1 MIHPN
6 YNENRSPHMEILSAD
21 QRFEIIQS
29 AKSVLERTGCRID
42 HQEALA
48 LLKKS
53 DAHVKEDRVRVPRH
67 MVEQAIFQA
76 PEGILIYD
84 RNGNPAMDLS
94 GSKTYYGTSTASP
107 RTRNALTGE
116 IHPTHVE
123 DIAIGAKVADAL
135 SEIDW
140 VMPFG
145 SSQDVPSIV
154 SDLYEFEAVVTNTT
168 KPMAFCGYSARGV
181 ELVFEMAAIVAGGK
195 EKLAQKPF
203 ILAYPEPI
211 SPLFYPEEVVDKMF
225 LAAEWGIPQI
235 TTGAG
240 QTGATSPATLAGT
253 LVQMVAEAMMSV
265 LLIQLKKAG
274 APTFFAANFGMFDM
288 RHGLLSMA
296 SPEGSLLHGAL
307 AQIARDFRL
316 PSWGYAGTTD
326 SKCLDA
332 QAGIESAFSI
342 LAQGLAGI
350 NLIHDVGYMDSGML
364 CSAEMLVMGNEV
376 AGMAKQ
382 FMKGIEITPE
392 TMACDVIDEA
402 GPGGNYLQA
411 PHTMKHFKECW
422 YPGLF
427 CRSSYGAWQDNGE
440 KTMGDQCHAKV
451 KEILETHQPEEL
463 KETVKEAILKIRK
476 SGEQEMLEGIESTS

>member
-1 MIHPN
+1 MLHSS
-6 YNENRSPHMEILSAD
+6 YNENRSPQMNILND
-21 QRFEIIQS
+21 NQRSEIIQA
-29 AKSVLERTGCRID
+29 AKSVLERTGCRVE
-42 HQEALA
+42 HPEALA
-48 LLKKS
+48 LLKNNG
-53 DAHVKEDRVRVPRH
+53 AHVDGDRVRVSRH
-67 MVEQAIFQA
+67 MVEQAISQA

-84 RNGNPAMDLS
+84 REGNPALDLS
-94 GSKTYYGTSTASP
+94 GTKTYYGTSTASP
-107 RTRNALTGE
+107 RTRDALSGD
-116 IHPTHVE
+116 IHPTRVE

-181 ELVFEMAAIVAGGK
+181 ELVFEMAAAVAGGK
-195 EKLAQKPF
+195 DKLMQKPF
-203 ILAYPEPI
+203 LISYPEPI

-225 LAAEWGIPQI
+225 LSAEWGIPQI
-235 TTGAG
+235 TSGAG

-274 APTFFAANFGMFDM
+274 APVFFAANFGMFDM
-288 RHGLLSMA
+288 RQGLLSMA
-296 SPEGSLLHGAL
+296 SPEASLMHGAL
-307 AQIARDFRL
+307 AQIARDFKL
-316 PSWGYAGTTD
+316 PSWGYAGATD

-342 LAQGLAGI
+342 LAQGLSGI
-350 NLIHDVGYMDSGML
+350 NLIHDVGYMDMGML

-392 TMACDVIDEA
+392 TMACDVIDKV
-402 GPGGNYLQA
+402 GPGGNYLQE
-411 PHTMKHFKECW
+411 PHTMKHFKGCW
-422 YPGLF
+422 YPELF
-427 CRSSYGAWQDNGE
+427 CRSSYGTWEAAGK
-440 KTMGDQCHAKV
+440 KTMEDQCRAKV
-451 KEILETHQPEEL
+451 KKIIETHHPIEL
-463 KETVKEAILKIRK
+463 DDSIRK
-476 SGEQEMLEGIESTS
+476 MILSIRKKGEKEMLDSEE